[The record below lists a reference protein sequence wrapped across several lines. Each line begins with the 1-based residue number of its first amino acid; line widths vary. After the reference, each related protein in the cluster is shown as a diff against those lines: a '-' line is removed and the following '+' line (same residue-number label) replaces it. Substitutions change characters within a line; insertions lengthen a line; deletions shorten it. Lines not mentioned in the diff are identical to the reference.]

1 APPAD
6 TEEAVSRDWGTIATE
21 MAWFVPPG
29 LLIGG
34 LVGWFCIRPVNR
46 ALGWFFR
53 RFNRVFDQT
62 TELYGVAVG
71 RTLRVRAII
80 LLGYA
85 GLLALTY
92 FQFVSTPTGFIP
104 QQDKGY
110 LILNVQLPDSAS
122 VERTEAA
129 MARID
134 DILSGPRDPK
144 TGKRDKSRAVQG
156 VKHTLGI
163 SGRSLILNANA
174 PN

>member
-1 APPAD
+1 N
-6 TEEAVSRDWGTIATE
+6 AVLGVVFRAFQRFFDRLTAAYGWIIGR
-21 MAWFVPPG
+21 VPR
-29 LLIGG
+29 LSMI
-34 LVGWFCIRPVNR
+34 V
-46 ALGWFFR
+46 
-53 RFNRVFDQT
+53 
-62 TELYGVAVG
+62 
-71 RTLRVRAII
+71 

-129 MARID
+129 MAQID

-174 PN
+174 PNLASMYVMLDGFDKRK